1 MSEENPTPAETAPAA
16 PKKAR
21 ATSSATSGSSA
32 TSRSKSASGKS
43 TASKPAAKKPTPKKS
58 VDAAAAPVE
67 PTAQLATPLAQS
79 APVDAEASRNAAP
92 AVDAAPAPE
101 TPAAPAPEAA
111 PADAPAAAALAAPAA
126 AASSGDGQLPPPP
139 AAGTQAAPAAGP
151 LPMLERDARMWAML
165 LHILSAVA
173 VVLSAGTLAFIVPLI
188 VWLIYRD
195 RSALIDWHGK
205 QNLNLQLTTLIVVL
219 GGGLI
224 GLVTLGIGLLLTIPL
239 MLAYSLYAIIIAI
252 VAGVKA
258 NNGEYYRIP
267 LVFTLIK

>member
-43 TASKPAAKKPTPKKS
+43 TASK
-58 VDAAAAPVE
+58 
-67 PTAQLATPLAQS
+67 
-79 APVDAEASRNAAP
+79 
-92 AVDAAPAPE
+92 
-101 TPAAPAPEAA
+101 

>member
-43 TASKPAAKKPTPKKS
+43 TASK
-58 VDAAAAPVE
+58 
-67 PTAQLATPLAQS
+67 
-79 APVDAEASRNAAP
+79 
-92 AVDAAPAPE
+92 
-101 TPAAPAPEAA
+101 

-165 LHILSAVA
+165 LHILSAAA